1 MRKQNPTA
9 PNGEFSAE
17 NASLQQRLAKK
28 FPAKNAVKFKN
39 KNHPKPKTCQKIV
52 IWGLKKKKKKEKK

>member
-39 KNHPKPKTCQKIV
+39 KNHPKPKTCQQIV
-52 IWGLKKKKKKEKK
+52 IWGLKKKKKEKK